1 MNRQN
6 KLKTEKKTIKKMM
19 QGIAASPG
27 IAIGRVFI
35 WDSEEYSIT
44 KHSIQINKISEEILR
59 FEDALIKT
67 RSEILDIQR
76 KISREMGFEHAE
88 IFNAHLLVLEDRM
101 FIEEVINKIKKEKV
115 NVEHA
120 FVLILKKYSDIFSKM
135 DDEYLRER
143 LMDIQDVGKRIIRNL
158 LGKQKQGLKDLKENV
173 IVVAT
178 NLSPSDTALMHK
190 DKVIGFTTDMGGR
203 TSHTAILARSSEIP
217 AVVGLKTLTPY
228 VKNGD
233 IIIVDGN
240 NGNVII
246 NPTKLIIKRYQNEQ
260 KKFLEFEKGLTRF
273 KSLPAITTD
282 GRSIVIG
289 ANIEFPEEVDS
300 VISHGAQGIGLYR
313 TEYMY
318 MNRTDLPSEQ
328 EHFLAYKKVAQCMK
342 ETPVVIR
349 TMDIGGDKFVSHLE
363 VPNEMNPLMGRRA
376 IRFCFARPDI
386 FKTQLRG
393 ILRASVYGNLKIMYP
408 MISGLTELRQ
418 ANQILKEVKQELTK
432 KQVPFDKNIEVGIMI
447 EVPSAALIADILAK
461 EVAFFSIGTND
472 LIQYAL
478 AVDRINEKIAYL
490 YEPAHPA
497 VLRLIKS
504 IIDVGHNAGIW
515 VGMCGE
521 MAAEPVFAIV
531 LLGLGLDEFS
541 ASPVAVPEI
550 KKIIRSMSYEKAQ
563 EIATKI
569 LTFDTATKI
578 QEYAN
583 LKLKELVIKS
593 AE

>member
-1 MNRQN
+1 M
-6 KLKTEKKTIKKMM
+6 L

-44 KHSIQINKISEEILR
+44 KHLIPTNKISEEILR

-101 FIEEVINKIKKEKV
+101 LIEEVINKIKKEKV
-115 NVEHA
+115 NVEYA
-120 FVLILKKYSDIFSKM
+120 FLRILKKYSDIFSKM

-158 LGKQKQGLKDLKENV
+158 LGKQKQSLKDLKENV

-217 AVVGLKTLTPY
+217 AVVGLKTLTPN
-228 VKNGD
+228 VNNGD

-246 NPTKLIIKRYQNEQ
+246 NPTKLIIKKYQNEQ
-260 KKFLEFEKGLTRF
+260 KKFIEFEKELSRF
-273 KSLPAITTD
+273 KSLPAITID

-300 VISHGAQGIGLYR
+300 VLAHGAQGIGLYR

-342 ETPVVIR
+342 KNTVVIR

-363 VPNEMNPLMGRRA
+363 VPNEMNPLMGSRA
-376 IRFCFARPDI
+376 IRFCLARPDI

-418 ANQILKEVKQELTK
+418 ANEILKEVKQELLK

-497 VLRLIKS
+497 VMRLIKS

-541 ASPVAVPEI
+541 ASPVSVPEI

-563 EIATKI
+563 EIAAKI
-569 LTFDTATKI
+569 LTFDTAAKI

-583 LKLKELVIKS
+583 TKLKELVIKS
-593 AE
+593 TE